1 MILTWNVMAN
11 FEQSSRIPGAESV
24 KLTFSLIVT
33 FYLTKLEN
41 KTKKISNTALT
52 LLLWLQKMLT
62 LAKLREPLH

>member
-11 FEQSSRIPGAESV
+11 LEQSSRIPNAESV
-24 KLTFSLIVT
+24 KITFSLIVT

-52 LLLWLQKMLT
+52 LLLWLQKMPT
-62 LAKLREPLH
+62 SAKLREPLH